1 MYSSMRTRQNQMAV
15 LQTKA
20 KTHPLIA
27 MAPGVLIDHIAVDTM
42 PRTLEKMKISEDL
55 VFQIFFQRLWIIIR
69 VKVT

>member
-1 MYSSMRTRQNQMAV
+1 MRTRQNQIAV

-20 KTHPLIA
+20 KTHPLMAI
-27 MAPGVLIDHIAVDTM
+27 APGVLIDHIAVETM
-42 PRTLEKMKISEDL
+42 PKTFDRMKISEDL